1 MKRFVKLAVCAGVLP
16 LSCLTPAFA
25 QELPSEAK
33 FSITWTLV
41 NPTPSKSVSVGNR
54 DAVVTSAIMTAV
66 NDSGSGLLHNMA
78 GRCNY
83 MTVTNTVDKTFE
95 LHGFCNYADRAGDQI
110 FEEIMTNGP
119 TKLGQPVVNKGKWLG
134 GTGKFEGLSG
144 EFEIHPA
151 PVLISDTLVQSSGK
165 KIGTYH
171 ITKPPVA
178 QK

>member
-1 MKRFVKLAVCAGVLP
+1 MKCCATLVVCLP
-16 LSCLTPAFA
+16 LSRLNPAFA
-25 QELPSEAK
+25 QELPSEGK

-41 NPTPSKSVSVGNR
+41 DPTPSKSVSVGAR
-54 DAVVTSAIMTAV
+54 DIVVSSAIMTAV

-83 MTVTNTVDKTFE
+83 MTVTNKVDKTFE
-95 LHGFCNYADRAGDQI
+95 NHGFCNYSDRTGDQV
-110 FEEIMTNGP
+110 FEEFMTNGP

-144 EFEIHPA
+144 EFEIRPT
-151 PVLISDTLVQSSGK
+151 PVLISETLIQASGK
-165 KIGTYH
+165 KTGSYH
-171 ITKPPVA
+171 ITKSPVA